1 MAFVINECGTRA
13 SNDRVVRHCVVRH
26 CVVRHRISCGGSVEV
41 VGEGELG

>member
-13 SNDRVVRHCVVRH
+13 SNDRVVRH